1 MKISAQRGAV
11 SLFGTAILMM
21 LLAIAGM
28 LFLYSVRY
36 GHLPFQDAMTRW
48 GRSAN
53 VISNELKQASGITTG
68 NAAQVS
74 QPAAIGNDSAGTP
87 AAATIDAG
95 IRRCTIHGK
104 IVYSDNECR
113 DDNVTT
119 RAVKLQDS
127 RSDAP
132 KPAAKSA
139 ATATDGN
146 EDPEQSLRMKMIDK
160 AINRSA
166 H

>member
-36 GHLPFQDAMTRW
+36 GHLPFQDAMARW

-53 VISNELKQASGITTG
+53 VISNELKQASGIASG
-68 NAAQVS
+68 SAAQAS
-74 QPAAIGNDSAGTP
+74 QPAAIGQGSAGTP

-132 KPAAKSA
+132 KPAP
-139 ATATDGN
+139 TATDGD

>member
-1 MKISAQRGAV
+1 MKISDQRGAV

-21 LLAIAGM
+21 LLTIAGM

-36 GHLPFQDAMTRW
+36 GHLPFQDAISRW

-53 VISNELKQASGITTG
+53 VISNELKQASGITAT
-68 NAAQVS
+68 AATAGR
-74 QPAAIGNDSAGTP
+74 QPPAGAIGQGSAGTP

-132 KPAAKSA
+132 KPAP
-139 ATATDGN
+139 TATDGN
-146 EDPEQSLRMKMIDK
+146 EDTEQSLRMKMIDK

>member
-1 MKISAQRGAV
+1 MKISDQRGAV

-21 LLAIAGM
+21 LLTIAGM

-36 GHLPFQDAMTRW
+36 GHLPFQDAISRW

-53 VISNELKQASGITTG
+53 VISNELKQASGIASG
-68 NAAQVS
+68 SAAQAS
-74 QPAAIGNDSAGTP
+74 HPAAIGQGSAGTP
-87 AAATIDAG
+87 AAATVDAG

-132 KPAAKSA
+132 KPAP
-139 ATATDGN
+139 TATDGN
-146 EDPEQSLRMKMIDK
+146 EDTEQSLRMKMIDK

>member
-28 LFLYSVRY
+28 LFLYTVRY
-36 GHLPFQDAMTRW
+36 GHLPFQDAMARW

-53 VISNELKQASGITTG
+53 VISNELKQASGIASG
-68 NAAQVS
+68 SAAQAS
-74 QPAAIGNDSAGTP
+74 HPAAIGQGSAGTP

-132 KPAAKSA
+132 KPAP
-139 ATATDGN
+139 TATDGN
-146 EDPEQSLRMKMIDK
+146 EDTEQSLRMKMIDK

>member
-36 GHLPFQDAMTRW
+36 GHLPFQDAMARW

-53 VISNELKQASGITTG
+53 VISNELKQASGIASG
-68 NAAQVS
+68 SAAQAS
-74 QPAAIGNDSAGTP
+74 HPAAIGQGSAGTP

-132 KPAAKSA
+132 KPAP
-139 ATATDGN
+139 TATDGN